1 MAKEIKWGRLSQSET
16 ETLAE
21 LVKSGEAIYP
31 APIEISDDP
40 ELRKTQFESLGIG
53 WADCKTWYVGSKKI
67 LVYLTPANKT
77 TYDLLLGDLRA
88 RHREAFRRCRCQIPG
103 KLKPTIPCPE
113 CNSCAA
119 CPYPQYRDQH
129 KANNLSWEGL
139 IESSFEKNYNE
150 DYDGDPT
157 EDPKARQTEV
167 RMELDAVCKA
177 IDAKNP
183 LFTKAI
189 VLKEYY
195 GFSVDEI
202 AEKLGTTRRN
212 VYYYIDE
219 AKKIGRK
226 FREENA

>member
-1 MAKEIKWGRLSQSET
+1 MAKEIKWERLSRSEA

-21 LVKSGEAIYP
+21 LVKSGAEIYP

-40 ELRKTQFESLGIG
+40 ELRKAQFESLGIS
-53 WADCKTWYVGSKKI
+53 WQDCKTWYIGSEKVI
-67 LVYLTPANKT
+67 VHLTPSDKAT
-77 TYDLLLGDLRA
+77 HDLLLGDLRA
-88 RHREAFRRCRCQIPG
+88 RHREAFRRSRCQIPG

-113 CNSCAA
+113 CNKCAA

-157 EDPKARQTEV
+157 EDPRARQAEV

-189 VLKEYY
+189 VLKEFY

-202 AEKLGTTRRN
+202 AEKLGTTKRN
-212 VYYYIDE
+212 VYYYLDE

-226 FREENA
+226 YKEDNA

>member
-1 MAKEIKWGRLSQSET
+1 MANEIKWDRLTPTET
-16 ETLAE
+16 ETLVE
-21 LVKSGEAIYP
+21 LVKNGAEVFA
-31 APIEISDDP
+31 APIEIADDP

-53 WADCKTWYVGSKKI
+53 WQDCKTWYIGSEKVI
-67 LVYLTPANKT
+67 VHLTPSDKAAH
-77 TYDLLLGDLRA
+77 DLLLGDLRA
-88 RHREAFRRCRCQIPG
+88 RHREAFRRSRCQIPG

-113 CNSCAA
+113 CNSCAS

-139 IESSFEKNYNE
+139 IESSYEKNCNE

-157 EDPKARQTEV
+157 EDPRARQAEV
-167 RMELDAVCKA
+167 RMELDTVCKA
-177 IDAKNP
+177 IDEKNP
-183 LFTKAI
+183 MFTKAI

-212 VYYYIDE
+212 VYYFIDE

-226 FREENA
+226 FKADNA